1 MSETRRIAVVTGAS
15 QGLGLETV
23 RVLAE
28 RGMMVVLTART
39 KEAVKRGL
47 VALGSP
53 ENVEGHVLDVSDQAS
68 VDGFFDWL
76 VETHGRI
83 DVLVNNAGRVYGGFG
98 DGLEETPAS
107 MIAEAVD
114 NNALGAWRTIQKALP
129 IMNRNGGGRIVNV
142 SSGMGALTN
151 MDTGAVPYRISKTAM
166 NAITRL
172 ASGEA
177 RGDVMVNA
185 VCPGWVRTE
194 LGGAGATRSVTEGA
208 VGIIWAAT
216 LPRDGPNGGFFRDGK
231 PIDW

>member
-15 QGLGLETV
+15 QGLGLACV
-23 RVLAE
+23 RALGE
-28 RGMMVVLTART
+28 RGMTVVLTART
-39 KEAVKRGL
+39 KEAVERGL
-47 VALGSP
+47 AALGSP
-53 ENVEGHVLDVSDQAS
+53 ENVQGRVLDVADQAS

-76 VETHGRI
+76 VQTHGRI
-83 DVLVNNAGRVYGGFG
+83 DVLVNNAGRVYGGYG
-98 DGLEETPAS
+98 DGLERTPAS
-107 MIAEAVD
+107 LIAQAVD
-114 NNALGAWRTIQKALP
+114 NNALGAWRTIQRTLP
-129 IMNRNGGGRIVNV
+129 MMNRTGEGRIVNV
-142 SSGMGALTN
+142 SSGMGALSD
-151 MDTGAVPYRISKTAM
+151 METGAVPYRISKTAM

-194 LGGAGATRSVTEGA
+194 LGGVDATRSVSEGA
-208 VGIIWAAT
+208 AGILWAAT